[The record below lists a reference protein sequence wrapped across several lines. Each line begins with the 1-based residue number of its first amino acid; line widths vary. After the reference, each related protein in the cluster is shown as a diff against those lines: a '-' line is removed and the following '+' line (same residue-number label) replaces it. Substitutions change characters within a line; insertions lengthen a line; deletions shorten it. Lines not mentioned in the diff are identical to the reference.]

1 MKAGIYKEIIICIVV
16 IIFVVVLNI
25 ITESYTKYSVE
36 TTSRSLEELKEMI
49 NKEEQNKEEIEEKV
63 SSIKLNWENNY
74 KKLAFYVEHD
84 ELEKVNTELVSL
96 KANIEAEEYEQG
108 MPDLEKCIFILQH
121 IKDKSAMQIKN
132 VF

>member
-1 MKAGIYKEIIICIVV
+1 MKSGIYKEIIICIVV
-16 IIFVVVLNI
+16 IIFIVVLNI

-36 TTSRSLEELKEMI
+36 TTSKGLEELKEMI
-49 NKEEQNKEEIEEKV
+49 NKEEKNKEEIEEKV
-63 SSIKLNWENNY
+63 SNIKLNWENNY
-74 KKLAFYVEHD
+74 KKLAYYVEHD

-96 KANIEAEEYEQG
+96 KANIEVEEYEQG

-121 IKDKSAMQIKN
+121 IKEKSAMQIKN